1 MSRWIWMTGA
11 VLAVGLLA
19 APVMAQEA
27 APAVA
32 AAPALQDVEST
43 LVEQVGYD
51 PATQTLTVKLVTD
64 GSVYEYFGVPQEVY
78 DQFMAAESKGNFF
91 AKNIKNV
98 YKFQKKQ

>member
-1 MSRWIWMTGA
+1 MSRWVWMAGA
-11 VLAVGLLA
+11 VLAAGLLV
-19 APVMAQEA
+19 APVLAEE
-27 APAVA
+27 VV
-32 AAPALQDVEST
+32 LQDVEST
-43 LVEQVGYD
+43 LVQQVGYD

-91 AKNIKNV
+91 SKNIKNV

>member
-1 MSRWIWMTGA
+1 MSRWVWMA
-11 VLAVGLLA
+11 VLAAGLLA
-19 APVMAQEA
+19 APVLAQEA
-27 APAVA
+27 AQAE
-32 AAPALQDVEST
+32 ALQDVEST
-43 LVEQVGYD
+43 LVQAVGYD
-51 PATQTLTVKLVTD
+51 AATQTLTVKLVTD

>member
-1 MSRWIWMTGA
+1 MSRWAWMAGA
-11 VLAVGLLA
+11 VMAAVLMA
-19 APVMAQEA
+19 VPVMAEEA
-27 APAVA
+27 
-32 AAPALQDVEST
+32 ALQDVEST
-43 LVEQVGYD
+43 LVQAVGYD
-51 PATQTLTVKLVTD
+51 AATQTLTVKLVTD